1 MLQLNAAA
9 GGTVTYTSI
18 VPFSLTEKIE
28 IKSSAGQVVRTLV
41 NGTRAAGTYNDS
53 WDGHGDAGQAIADGP
68 YFYVI
73 TATAGTDS
81 MVWDLTNEY
90 LNDYA
95 TRADGLNLQWFDPW
109 NNRPQTVTY
118 SFPQAGR
125 VTIAFAPTT
134 GVYQTCDPPQFCLV
148 VQRYEESGTHTYYW
162 AGVDATGAVRGEIQ
176 GIAIASD
183 HINFSKNALVVY
195 GTKPVLSAVAVAPPV
210 FGPAVGSQTVWFNL
224 STYQNQPVDVT
235 ITFLNQSSL
244 SILRTLH
251 LTGQAPGTVTAVWD
265 GRADNGMLVAP
276 GSYLVT
282 ATVTDGLGNQVSGQ
296 ILTTIQY

>member
-1 MLQLNAAA
+1 
-9 GGTVTYTSI
+9 
-18 VPFSLTEKIE
+18 
-28 IKSSAGQVVRTLV
+28 
-41 NGTRAAGTYNDS
+41 
-53 WDGHGDAGQAIADGP
+53 
-68 YFYVI
+68 
-73 TATAGTDS
+73 

-134 GVYQTCDPPQFCLV
+134 GVYQTCSPPQFCLV

-162 AGVDATGAVRGEIQ
+162 AGVDATGAERGEIQ

-183 HINFSKNALVVY
+183 HKNFSKNAVVVY
-195 GTKPVLSAVAVAPPV
+195 GTKPVLSAVAVGPPV
-210 FGPAVGSQTVWFNL
+210 FGPAVGTQTVWFNL
-224 STYQNQPVDVT
+224 STYQNQPVDMT

-251 LTGQAPGTVTAVWD
+251 LTGQMPGTVAAVWD